1 MPRRVAV
8 PGRRVA
14 AAPTCRAGRNGG
26 ARMPGPDRSGN
37 DEGAERDFRHTPP
50 LRLYNPGGVLLSRG
64 VAPEVPS
71 ALEDFTT
78 LFGMGRGVSPPL
90 WPPERSRRHSGLQ
103 TSRAGGRRGPE
114 SYIAARVIKS
124 SPRPISTGLL
134 NMLPCLHILPI
145 NQVVYL
151 GPYPLEVV
159 GHLILRRA
167 SRLDAFSGYL
177 FQT

>member
-1 MPRRVAV
+1 MATGKVAQ
-8 PGRRVA
+8 
-14 AAPTCRAGRNGG
+14 
-26 ARMPGPDRSGN
+26 
-37 DEGAERDFRHTPP
+37 
-50 LRLYNPGGVLLSRG
+50 
-64 VAPEVPS
+64 
-71 ALEDFTT
+71 ALESPQT
-78 LFGMGRGVSPPL
+78 LGAG
-90 WPPERSRRHSGLQ
+90 SRH
-103 TSRAGGRRGPE
+103 GPE
-114 SYIAARVIKS
+114 SYIAARVIRS